1 MKSMIRRQSILSIL
15 LGLSS
20 LNAIVA
26 RNVSLDQVGYKPH
39 SAKYVFVSSAADS
52 FRILDATTSSVR
64 FVGSLSSYVGI
75 DPATGKT
82 VRRGDFSSLQ
92 ESGEF
97 FVVTSAGDSS
107 ERFSIS
113 DTVYNQAY
121 RKVLKGFYFQRC
133 GTSLVQQYTGFYQHT
148 VCHAQDG
155 LLHPSTD
162 SSGSRPAAGGWHDA
176 GDYGKYVVNA
186 GISVGTLL
194 MAYEYFPSKFS
205 QDDLNI
211 PESGNGVPDILDEA
225 RYELDW
231 LLKMQRSDGGVYH
244 KLTREQFEGFV
255 MPQTD
260 NAPRYLYQV
269 SSTATADFAAM
280 MARAARIYLP
290 FDAAFAQ
297 LCRTAAVR
305 AWGYLVAHPSI
316 VPTGGFRNPS
326 GTATGEYG
334 DTNDSDE
341 RLWAAAELFVT
352 TGTAEYNNYFQSN
365 YSAGGIFG
373 YQMGWQDVRGLA
385 HLTYLKSQQP
395 ETNETVRSLL
405 RNALHSFCNNQVSI
419 RNNSGYQVALQTGD
433 YYWGSN
439 SVALNAAVLLIMG
452 YMEFNAQTFLDVAA
466 DQMHYI
472 FGSNAHSLSF
482 VTGVG
487 KHYMR
492 HPHHRP
498 SESDGIAEPVP
509 GLMAGGPDR
518 YRDDAVLQALF
529 SSSTPPA
536 LCYVDTMPSYASNEI
551 CINWNAPL
559 VFVVGYFNGSGVT
572 AVTES
577 HAGVIPKE
585 IRLDQNY
592 PNPFN
597 PSTTISFGL
606 PFRSFV
612 SLRVFDLTGR
622 EIASIVSE
630 ELSPGSY
637 TLRWNAEQ
645 LASGVYFCR
654 LTAGSFSETKKLVL
668 LR

>member
-1 MKSMIRRQSILSIL
+1 MIQRWTIFCFFLCLSRL
-15 LGLSS
+15 DAGP
-20 LNAIVA
+20 AQT
-26 RNVSLDQVGYKPH
+26 VSLDQVGYKPG
-39 SAKYVFVSSAADS
+39 SAKYVFVSSTADS
-52 FRILDATTSSVR
+52 FRVLDTATSSVR
-64 FVGSLSSYVGI
+64 FVGQLILWRAS

-92 ESGEF
+92 ERGEF

-107 ERFSIS
+107 QRFSIS

-133 GTSLVQQYTGFYQHT
+133 GTSLAQGYAGVYQHPP
-148 VCHAQDG
+148 CHTQDG
-155 LLHPSTD
+155 YLHSSTG
-162 SSGSRPAAGGWHDA
+162 SSGFTPATGGWHDA

-194 MAYEYFPSKFS
+194 MAYEYSPARFS

-211 PESGNGVPDILDEA
+211 PESGNGIPDILDEV
-225 RYELDW
+225 RYELVW

-244 KLTREQFEGFV
+244 KLTREQFAGFV

-260 NAPRYLYQV
+260 NATRYLYQV

-280 MARAARIYLP
+280 MARAARVYLP
-290 FDAAFAQ
+290 FDAVFAE
-297 LCRTAAVR
+297 LCKAAALN
-305 AWGYLVAHPSI
+305 AWNYLKAHPSI
-316 VPTGGFRNPS
+316 VPVGGFHNPS

-334 DTNDSDE
+334 DGNDSDE

-352 TGTAEYNNYFQSN
+352 TGEADYNNYYQSN

-373 YQMGWQDVRGLA
+373 YQMGWQDVRDLA

-395 ETNETVRSLL
+395 ATSETIRSQL
-405 RNALHSFCNNQVSI
+405 RSALQSFCNTQVSI

-439 SVALNAAVLLIMG
+439 SVALNAAVLLVMG
-452 YMEFNAQTFLDVAA
+452 YTELSTQTFLDVAA

-472 FGSNAHSLSF
+472 FGSNALGMSF
-482 VTGVG
+482 VTAVG
-487 KHYMR
+487 KRYPH

-529 SSSTPPA
+529 TSSTPPA

-559 VFVVGYFNGSGVT
+559 VFVVGYFNGSGATPVREYRAAT
-572 AVTES
+572 
-577 HAGVIPKE
+577 IPRE
-585 IRLDQNY
+585 NRLDQNF

-612 SLRVFDLTGR
+612 SLKMFDLRGR
-622 EIASIVSE
+622 EVATIVSE
-630 ELSPGSY
+630 VLSAGYYS
-637 TLRWNAEQ
+637 REWNARG

-654 LTAGSFSETKKLVL
+654 LSAGPFAETKKLVL
-668 LR
+668 LK